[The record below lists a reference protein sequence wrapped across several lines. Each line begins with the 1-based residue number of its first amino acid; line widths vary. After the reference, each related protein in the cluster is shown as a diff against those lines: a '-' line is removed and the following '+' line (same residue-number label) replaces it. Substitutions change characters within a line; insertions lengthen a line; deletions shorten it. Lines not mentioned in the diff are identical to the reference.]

1 LPPIVQTATAYQ
13 TKMRHPLL
21 AATLLRRP
29 SWVSSILPL
38 DSRLGRDACP
48 SMSVM
53 DVVPLADADLEHI
66 PEAKAWEFSEEP
78 GISGESMSWWG
89 W

>member
-1 LPPIVQTATAYQ
+1 
-13 TKMRHPLL
+13 
-21 AATLLRRP
+21 
-29 SWVSSILPL
+29 
-38 DSRLGRDACP
+38 
-48 SMSVM
+48 MSVM